1 MWWICV
7 EQEEHKDGS
16 DFVKV
21 AAITSASGM
30 IWSFGRKREEQ
41 DESVQFVSIS
51 CFPVI
56 ALLIYAAIKE
66 YITNH

>member
-1 MWWICV
+1 MSV
-7 EQEEHKDGS
+7 S
-16 DFVKV
+16 
-21 AAITSASGM
+21 SM

-41 DESVQFVSIS
+41 DESVQFVWMS
-51 CFPVI
+51 CFRVI